1 MSKPWVRAASGLPPL
16 AGVGG
21 PPDMYLLLGAGVQG
35 VLGCISSAQPHV
47 LRHLGSLTSA
57 AADRFT
63 PWKLAEATKEG

>member
-1 MSKPWVRAASGLPPL
+1 
-16 AGVGG
+16 
-21 PPDMYLLLGAGVQG
+21 MYLLLGAGVQG